1 MTNNSQP
8 VVITNAGKKIARY
21 VKEPIQTNQFET

>member
-21 VKEPIQTNQFET
+21 VKEPIKTYKPET